1 MSFLCHEIGEDC
13 ERRHRD
19 LERVPSVPLKFPAN
33 QAGAYGPLLPDRQPH
48 LRQKVS
54 WHTGRPLSGSF
65 QGLIASFGLQ
75 DMMGPSCPQ
84 TCPALPGWCARA
96 VGTEARS

>member
-48 LRQKVS
+48 LRQKCPGTQEDPS
-54 WHTGRPLSGSF
+54 L
-65 QGLIASFGLQ
+65 
-75 DMMGPSCPQ
+75 GPSRVRLL
-84 TCPALPGWCARA
+84 ALAFR
-96 VGTEARS
+96 T